1 MKQSPTLLVRH
12 PDPALIL
19 YEYPFNESIRTQLRL
34 ERLFARFDQLVRRE
48 HAVDHHFAL
57 ATLFEIVDVAG
68 QLDVRADLLKGLQR
82 HHALFLS
89 YQGNPQVAQTTLEQ
103 VLARLSGV
111 LQNLEKT
118 PGKMG
123 AMLMSHEGLME
134 IRQQLLI
141 PGGSC
146 EFDLP
151 AYHAWQ
157 HGPVDRR
164 QHDLLTW
171 AESLQPLA
179 DALNVA
185 LGLLRDTGTWR
196 PAHSQGGQY
205 QQNLPAGRPHQLLRL
220 RLDSRQEVVPEL
232 KGHPLMV
239 SVRMMR
245 VDTDGRLRPYTGDA
259 SFDVALCA

>member
-1 MKQSPTLLVRH
+1 M
-12 PDPALIL
+12 IL

-34 ERLFARFDQLVRRE
+34 ERLFVRWALLNQRD
-48 HAVDHHFAL
+48 HPVDHHFAL
-57 ATLFEIVDVAG
+57 ATLFEIMDVAG
-68 QLDVRADLLKGLQR
+68 QVDVRADLLKALQR
-82 HHALFLS
+82 HHATFLS
-89 YQGNPQVAQTTLEQ
+89 YQGNPQVSQSTLAQ
-103 VLARLSGV
+103 VLERLHNV
-111 LQNLEKT
+111 LRALEKT
-118 PGKMG
+118 SGKTG
-123 AMLMSHEGLME
+123 AILMSNDWLME

-157 HGPVDRR
+157 HNPPERR
-164 QHDLLTW
+164 RNDLLQW

-196 PAHSQGGQY
+196 SAHSQGGQF

-220 RLDSRQEVVPEL
+220 RLDSNQEIVPEL

-239 SVRMMR
+239 SVRLMH
-245 VDTDGRLRPYTGDA
+245 VDTDGRLRPYAGDA
-259 SFDVALCA
+259 NFEVALCS